1 MNSNQKYSEILNTIT
16 PSDTEIM
23 LKEWGYNLSA
33 EYIEMLKAAQFDAQR
48 PVYDFATGTGR
59 MAAILTR
66 MNFDIISGDITDAQR
81 PDAVKRIGEE
91 YLGRVKFI
99 DINLEK
105 LPCEDN
111 LLENVVCINTLHH
124 LENPEK
130 SIRELIRTIS
140 KTGTLLIADFN
151 ALGFDV
157 MDKVHQIKSS
167 ELHTR
172 GTATREMTEKLLSES
187 FNSTM
192 NVITDLNWGL
202 IANGKK

>member
-1 MNSNQKYSEILNTIT
+1 MNNNQKYSEILNTIT

-23 LKEWGYNLSA
+23 LKEWGYNFSA
-33 EYIEMLKAAQFDAQR
+33 EYIEMLEAAELNAKH

-66 MNFDIISGDITDAQR
+66 MNFDIITGDITDTQR

-91 YLGRVKFI
+91 YLGKVKFV

-105 LPCEDN
+105 LPYKSN
-111 LLENVVCINTLHH
+111 SLENVVCINTLHH
-124 LENPEK
+124 LENPKK
-130 SIRELIRTIS
+130 SISELIRGIS

-151 ALGFDV
+151 TLGFDV
-157 MDKVHQIKSS
+157 MDKVHQIKNN

-172 GTATREMTEKLLSES
+172 GTATREMAEKLLSDS

-192 NVITDLNWGL
+192 NVVTDLNWGL
-202 IANGKK
+202 IGKSKR